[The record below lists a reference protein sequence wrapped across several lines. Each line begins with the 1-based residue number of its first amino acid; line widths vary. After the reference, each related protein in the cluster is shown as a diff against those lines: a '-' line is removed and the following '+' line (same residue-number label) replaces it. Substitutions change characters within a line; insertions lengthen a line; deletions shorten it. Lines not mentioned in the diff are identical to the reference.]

1 MCIKLQIP
9 KLSPI
14 RKIIGQHFSA
24 EDFETSVNM
33 IKENFKLFLQVI
45 NVTIVGEKH
54 ILKMIHDYFY
64 LVVNYVNIKKHIIQN
79 QV

>member
-1 MCIKLQIP
+1 
-9 KLSPI
+9 
-14 RKIIGQHFSA
+14 
-24 EDFETSVNM
+24 M